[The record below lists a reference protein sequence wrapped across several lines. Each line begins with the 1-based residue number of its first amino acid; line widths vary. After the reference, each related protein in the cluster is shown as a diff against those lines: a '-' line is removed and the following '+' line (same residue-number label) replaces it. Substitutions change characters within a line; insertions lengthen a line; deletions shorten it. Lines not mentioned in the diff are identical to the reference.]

1 MTYTLKWITDYLA
14 VGYAPMFQ
22 VDLDAVKTQGID
34 AIINLCGEFCDLHE
48 IQTDSG
54 FEVYYLPVPDE
65 CAPDMEAMELA
76 FKWLDNR
83 LAEKRK
89 VLVHC
94 RFGMGRT
101 GTFITAYLMKNG
113 LDMTAATKALKHTR
127 ADPTQH
133 CQWKFLRSYK
143 KKLKCL

>member
-1 MTYTLKWITDYLA
+1 
-14 VGYAPMFQ
+14 MFQ

-101 GTFITAYLMKNG
+101 GTFITAYGMIDNSLG
-113 LDMTAATKALKHTR
+113 LLTEGMQGRSRILCGQTTVTKRILGILLETIQR
-127 ADPTQH
+127 EF
-133 CQWKFLRSYK
+133 WLE
-143 KKLKCL
+143 